1 MQRSKIRVEIKK
13 LSHGEDLPL
22 PSYATMQSAGMDLYA
37 ALSTPVVLNSFEKLL
52 IPTGIVIA
60 IPNGFEGQIR
70 PRSGLAAKN
79 GITVLNAPGTIDAD
93 YRGEVKVCLINL
105 SKQPY
110 EIKRGDRIAQILI
123 TPIPQVLW
131 NEIEEFC
138 TEETDRNEGGFGSSG
153 R

>member
-13 LSHGEDLPL
+13 LSHGENLPL

-123 TPIPQVLW
+123 APVPQVLW
-131 NEIEEFC
+131 DEIEEFC

>member
-13 LSHGEDLPL
+13 LLHGEDLPL

-52 IPTGIVIA
+52 IPTGMVIA

-131 NEIEEFC
+131 DEIEEFY